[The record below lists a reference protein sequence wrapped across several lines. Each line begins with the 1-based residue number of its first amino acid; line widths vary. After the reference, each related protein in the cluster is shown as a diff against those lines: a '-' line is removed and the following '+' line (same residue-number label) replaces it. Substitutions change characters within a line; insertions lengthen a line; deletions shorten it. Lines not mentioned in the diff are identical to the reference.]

1 VASKNTRALTAPAS
15 TAKPQTTPMPASA
28 RSALENSNVM
38 RRWWWPRPDRSR
50 AEGPV
55 LRRIIGR
62 VTDGTARPG
71 YSRRLRLAALVLPSQ
86 LIVALVAL
94 DYFLV
99 ERVFPTGISHAI
111 TAIVGVAGVLAFSTA
126 VFNQLA
132 LLQRRDRATT
142 RRLEA
147 LASALEEKRTQL
159 QAVNTAGLALTSEL
173 DRSEVLQRV
182 ADQARL
188 VANAQYAA
196 LGVFDELGI
205 VETFT
210 TSGISDEERARIGP
224 LPRGRGLLGHL
235 RDEPK
240 PLRLRDL
247 HDHPASVGFP
257 KDHPPM
263 TSFIGTPIL
272 LRGEPLGNL
281 YLTNKQGA
289 DEFTDADAEALET
302 LGAQAAIAIENARLY
317 EQAER
322 MSVLEERQRI
332 RMDLHDGVM
341 QSLYGVG
348 LLLEDVA
355 DRLGTEPEDSKAQL
369 LRAVD
374 RLNAAIADLRG
385 YVLGLKPVEASD
397 QPLTESLALLAEQ
410 ARSNALIDVRLDV
423 SADAARALDRRRREA
438 AYYIAADALGNIAR
452 HARARRASVLLAT
465 RDGKVVLEI
474 HDDGVGFDVGSSATG
489 HGLHNMRE
497 RAFAVGG
504 TMTVTSTPGTGA
516 RIRLELPAEEE
527 DE

>member
-1 VASKNTRALTAPAS
+1 
-15 TAKPQTTPMPASA
+15 M
-28 RSALENSNVM
+28 
-38 RRWWWPRPDRSR
+38 
-50 AEGPV
+50 
-55 LRRIIGR
+55 
-62 VTDGTARPG
+62 
-71 YSRRLRLAALVLPSQ
+71 VLPSL
-86 LIVALVAL
+86 LIVSLVLL

-99 ERVFPTGISHAI
+99 DRVFPAGISHLV
-111 TAIVGVAGVLAFSTA
+111 TATIGVAGVLAFSTA
-126 VFNQLA
+126 VFNQLSA
-132 LLQRRDRATT
+132 LQSRDSENARQL
-142 RRLEA
+142 RS
-147 LASALEEKRTQL
+147 LADELEEKRTQL

-173 DRSEVLQRV
+173 DRAEVLQRV

-196 LGVFDELGI
+196 LGVFDDLGI

-247 HDHPASVGFP
+247 HEHPSSVGFP

-263 TSFIGTPIL
+263 TSFLGTPIL

-289 DEFTDADAEALET
+289 PEFTAADAEALET
-302 LGAQAAIAIENARLY
+302 LAAQAAIAIENARLY

-322 MSVLEERQRI
+322 VSVLEERQRI

-341 QSLYGVG
+341 QSLYGIG

-355 DRLGTEPEDSKAQL
+355 DRLEVEPADSKAQL

-385 YVLGLKPVEASD
+385 YVLGLKPIEASD
-397 QPLTESLALLAEQ
+397 QPLVESLALLAEQ
-410 ARSNALIDVRLDV
+410 ARSNALLDV
-423 SADAARALDRRRREA
+423 SVDVSAEAAAGLDRERREA
-438 AYYIAADALGNIAR
+438 TYYIAADALGNIAR
-452 HARARRASVLLAT
+452 HARARRASVRLA
-465 RDGKVVLEI
+465 RQNGRVVLEI
-474 HDDGVGFDVGSSATG
+474 ADDGVGFDVASGATG

-504 TMTVTSTPGTGA
+504 TMTVTSEPGSGA
-516 RIRLELPAEEE
+516 RIRLELPAREEE
-527 DE
+527 E